1 MGSGVFNAVWPLATV
16 RGVRTVSIWVM
27 EFNRRK
33 RRLNSMNTTIGQ
45 NTKIEG
51 GLGRGTKVEISNSSL
66 QLDATE
72 KIVRKLD
79 YR

>member
-1 MGSGVFNAVWPLATV
+1 
-16 RGVRTVSIWVM
+16 
-27 EFNRRK
+27 
-33 RRLNSMNTTIGQ
+33 MNTTIGQ

-72 KIVRKLD
+72 KIVRKLN